1 MDETTVSLTLNE
13 IERGSGSACP
23 SRRLLSRKGGS
34 LTKLRRFLSDDE
46 GQNLVEFALLLPV
59 LMYILMGI
67 MQFGLI
73 FAAYITVN
81 NAVREGA
88 RWGSIYVYDS
98 STGQTQTTNDSSR
111 HDGILDRLITGKGIL
126 NIPAAGSSTSN
137 FDTGTAWAAGTVA
150 TDCFNQTPTPDSAVK
165 RGDVTICYTRP
176 TSVTANDARRGYYM
190 EVTAWYHQQIFMPLL
205 DAFLPDDTT
214 KASGTQSQWLRLPGR
229 VTVVI
234 N

>member
-1 MDETTVSLTLNE
+1 MDETPVSLTVA
-13 IERGSGSACP
+13 RRDPGSGG
-23 SRRLLSRKGGS
+23 KGGS
-34 LTKLRRFLSDDE
+34 LTKLRRFFSDDG

-98 STGQTQTTNDSSR
+98 ATGQNQATNDTTR
-111 HDGILDRLITGKGIL
+111 QNGVLDRIVAGRGIL
-126 NIPAAGSSTSN
+126 NIPTTGSTNN
-137 FDTGTAWAAGTVA
+137 FDTGSSWTAGTVA
-150 TDCFNQTPTPDSAVK
+150 TECFNQSPTPASAVK
-165 RGDVTICYTRP
+165 RGDVTICYTIP
-176 TSVTANDARRGYYM
+176 TGVTANDSRRGYYM
-190 EVTAWYHQQIFMPLL
+190 EVTAYYHQQIFMPLL
-205 DAFLPDDTT
+205 DAFLPDDST
-214 KASGTQSQWLRLPGR
+214 KASGEQSQWLRLPGR

>member
-1 MDETTVSLTLNE
+1 MPVT
-13 IERGSGSACP
+13 R
-23 SRRLLSRKGGS
+23 
-34 LTKLRRFLSDDE
+34 LRRFMAEDS
-46 GQNLVEFALLLPV
+46 GQNLVEFALLLPI

-98 STGQTQTTNDSSR
+98 SSSQTQATNDTAR
-111 HDGILDRLITGKGIL
+111 QNGILERLVAGRGIL
-126 NIPAAGSSTSN
+126 NIPAVGSSTNN
-137 FDTGTAWAAGTVA
+137 FNAGTTSTWTSTAVA
-150 TDCFNQTPTPDSAVK
+150 DCFNQSPVPNSAAF
-165 RGDVTICYTRP
+165 RGDVTICYTIP
-176 TSVTANDARRGYYM
+176 TGVTSNDARRGYYM
-190 EVTAWYHQQIFMPLL
+190 EVTGWYHQQIFMPLL
-205 DAFLPDDTT
+205 DTFLPDDTSKGAQQT
-214 KASGTQSQWLRLPGR
+214 QWLRLPGR

>member
-1 MDETTVSLTLNE
+1 M
-13 IERGSGSACP
+13 
-23 SRRLLSRKGGS
+23 
-34 LTKLRRFLSDDE
+34 RRFVSDDG

-59 LMYILMGI
+59 LLYILMGI

-98 STGQTQTTNDSSR
+98 STSQTQATNDTTR
-111 HDGILDRLITGKGIL
+111 QDGIVERIIAGRGIL
-126 NIPAAGSSTSN
+126 NIPSSLGGSNSNFNTGSS
-137 FDTGTAWAAGTVA
+137 WAAGTVA
-150 TDCFNQTPTPDSAVK
+150 SDCFNQTPTPASAVK
-165 RGDVTICYTRP
+165 RGDVTICYTIP
-176 TSVTANDARRGYYM
+176 SGVTSNDARRGYYM
-190 EVTAWYHQQIFMPLL
+190 EVTAWYHQPIFIPLL
-205 DAFLPDDTT
+205 DTFLPDDTT
-214 KASGTQSQWLRLPGR
+214 KSAGEQSQFLRLPGR

>member
-1 MDETTVSLTLNE
+1 
-13 IERGSGSACP
+13 
-23 SRRLLSRKGGS
+23 
-34 LTKLRRFLSDDE
+34 
-46 GQNLVEFALLLPV
+46 
-59 LMYILMGI
+59 MYILMGI

-98 STGQTQTTNDSSR
+98 TTGQTQATNDTSR
-111 HDGILDRLITGKGIL
+111 QDGILERIVQGRGIL
-126 NIPAAGSSTSN
+126 NIPDVGSSNSN
-137 FDTGTAWAAGTVA
+137 FNASGSWAAGTVA
-150 TDCFNQTPTPDSAVK
+150 TDCFNQSPTPASAVK
-165 RGDVTICYTRP
+165 RGDVTICYTIP
-176 TSVTANDARRGYYM
+176 TGVTANDSRRGYYM

-205 DAFLPDDTT
+205 DTFLPDDTT
-214 KASGTQSQWLRLPGR
+214 KASGSQAQWLRLPGR